1 MELTHVDGD
10 DRIPVTVFSLSTC
23 GHCRLTKSF
32 LEEKGI
38 AYDFIDVDRLEG
50 EAFTAMYDQVKIY
63 NPQGSFP
70 TIVIGE
76 EETVIVGGR
85 LDEIAA
91 ALGLSL

>member
-23 GHCRLTKSF
+23 GHCRKTKSF
-32 LEEKGI
+32 LGEKGI
-38 AYDFIDVDRLEG
+38 AYDYIDVDLLDE
-50 EAFTAMYDQVKIY
+50 ETFTTVYDRVKTF

-76 EETVIVGGR
+76 KETIIVGGR

-91 ALGLSL
+91 ALGLSV